1 MEETPEIE
9 EVPETVEASQME
21 EMPEE
26 PPVNVQ
32 EDPGHMMTPEEIA
45 ALMASMEAPEVS
57 EEAETVEEVPQV
69 EEIPEMEET
78 PEIQE
83 VPDMEETPEIEEV
96 LETEEVPE
104 IEEAP
109 QMKEMPEES
118 PVNVQ
123 EDPGHMMTPEEIA
136 ALMASMEAPEESEEA
151 ETVEEVPQVE
161 EMPEIEEAPEIEEM
175 PEIEEAP
182 EIEEMPEIEE
192 APEIEEST
200 SEPDPSKQ
208 MTAEEIAKL
217 LESIPELDEEE
228 NAQSVAPEE
237 SADDIDV
244 SELMDL
250 IPEDEGISE
259 INDLLEKNDS
269 GEPVED
275 DMLAMLE
282 QADNGEERMFDHD
295 EPIDIF
301 ASDLGDAEMDELP
314 EEISIQ
320 EIGESEKEKAPKEKK
335 SKKEKLSR
343 QEKKAKKAQQKEEKK
358 KEKPEKKKG
367 FFAKLIDSL
376 TEEDSEDDITIP
388 PEELDG
394 TADNENLA
402 ILQAIDNAPKA
413 EGKAKKKKE
422 KKPKKEKAPKEKKE
436 KKPKKP
442 KKEKKPKEKVAG
454 PPEKKIS
461 KKKVIPVFLV
471 LGSLLA
477 AFLVI
482 LQFYPKTG
490 YVRHAQECFDQGDY
504 ETAYQRLAGLEL
516 SEEEE
521 ELYRKAALLMKMQRK
536 ADAYKNYDSE
546 NDMLHVIDALVQAVK
561 YHGKFENEAA
571 ERGVEQQFDN
581 LYQTVL
587 AKLQEYEMTEEQA
600 KEFAAITDQVDYSIA
615 LEDFVYGPQEPSEVS
630 IETEETEAAL
640 EEELQTEETAE
651 SDNTSEEESSVE
663 ENAEESTDETGEEE
677 SQQEQEKPEE
687 TSDSNVS
694 EGGERL
700 LYEFGVQKGSDGKYH
715 GGQ

>member
-1 MEETPEIE
+1 
-9 EVPETVEASQME
+9 
-21 EMPEE
+21 
-26 PPVNVQ
+26 
-32 EDPGHMMTPEEIA
+32 MMTPEEIA

-69 EEIPEMEET
+69 EEMPEIEEMPEMEEA
-78 PEIQE
+78 
-83 VPDMEETPEIEEV
+83 PDI
-96 LETEEVPE
+96 
-104 IEEAP
+104 
-109 QMKEMPEES
+109 
-118 PVNVQ
+118 
-123 EDPGHMMTPEEIA
+123 
-136 ALMASMEAPEESEEA
+136 
-151 ETVEEVPQVE
+151 E
-161 EMPEIEEAPEIEEM
+161 EMPEIEEAPKIEEM

-182 EIEEMPEIEE
+182 EIQEV
-192 APEIEEST
+192 PEIEEST

-217 LESIPELDEEE
+217 LESIPELDEED

-600 KEFAAITDQVDYSIA
+600 KEFAEIPDQVDYSIA
-615 LEDFVYGPQEPSEVS
+615 LEDFVYGPQEPPEVS